1 MTDNDRYMELL
12 DETKAAKKRVDE
24 QIKIK
29 AQEMKALEAMSTKLA
44 EEEQQLKELTGSAY
58 RSL

>member
-44 EEEQQLKELTGSAY
+44 EEEQQLKELTGSA
-58 RSL
+58 